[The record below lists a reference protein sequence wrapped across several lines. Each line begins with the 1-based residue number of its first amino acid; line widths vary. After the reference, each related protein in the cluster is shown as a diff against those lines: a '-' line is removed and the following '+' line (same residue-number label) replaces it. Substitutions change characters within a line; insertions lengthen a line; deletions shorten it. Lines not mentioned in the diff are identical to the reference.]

1 MTWVLVGLC
10 ALGVALRLTALGTH
24 SLWYDEGATLFVARA
39 ADPFATLARDRHPP
53 LSFLAFRIW
62 TDLFGEDD
70 VVLRLLPALLSCLS
84 LTLFARLARRWL
96 ATGPALLAV
105 ALQATAPLLVWIAHE
120 VRMYAFVELGVLVA
134 WTGLDATLRGRP
146 GRGFALAW
154 LGTTIAFGSHYYG
167 GLVGVG
173 LLGAALVARHRRTLD
188 IRSAALVVA
197 APAMALVVWLPW
209 LLAFVPR
216 QLATP
221 WGFQART
228 TPRELAE
235 LPIRFLLADVDVLPE
250 VLHPLGYVLGAALLV
265 GIGTFAV
272 RLVMRRGDDAA
283 PRIAALAL
291 GPILGA
297 LAIGVVGPL
306 SFGPRYLLAAQPA
319 IAMAI
324 AAGLAALRPRPLRI
338 TLSAVGV
345 AGCLCL
351 TLLHASGNRREDFRT
366 ATAELI
372 AEWRPGEPVLV
383 VTGTPEGFSEAT
395 VRHYLRGRPEI
406 EAALRPSIAARR
418 LVHDLPPGT
427 RVHVVYRTAAYAKP
441 ELDALRDALETVHRG
456 PERFR
461 IAYLCFRTPEWAP
474 K

>member
-120 VRMYAFVELGVLVA
+120 VRMYTFVELGVLVA

-221 WGFQART
+221 WGFPART
-228 TPRELAE
+228 TPRELAA
-235 LPIRFLLADVDVLPE
+235 PDPFPARRRRRPARGVAPARVRPRRGAPRRHRDVRRAPRDAPRRRR
-250 VLHPLGYVLGAALLV
+250 GAAH
-265 GIGTFAV
+265 
-272 RLVMRRGDDAA
+272 RRARARPDPGRARDRCRRTA
-283 PRIAALAL
+283 
-291 GPILGA
+291 
-297 LAIGVVGPL
+297 VVGA
-306 SFGPRYLLAAQPA
+306 RYLLAAQPA

-345 AGCLCL
+345 AGCLCV

-441 ELDALRDALETVHRG
+441 ELDALRDALGTVHRG
-456 PERFR
+456 PDRFR
-461 IAYLCFRTPEWAP
+461 IAYLCFRTPESAP